1 VTRLRGAGRQTFR
14 SLTHR
19 NFRIYLAG
27 QIVSGSGSW
36 MQQVA
41 QVWLVLKLTDSG
53 IALGITTA
61 LQFLPVLL
69 GGAWAGVVADRMDKR
84 KLLIFTSAT
93 AGVLAATLGL
103 LTALDVVQLWMVYVL
118 AMSLGAVTALDS
130 PARRSFVTELVP
142 EEHEANAVSL
152 NSSVFTAA
160 RIIGPALA
168 GLVIAAFGIP
178 VCFFLNSVSFIA
190 VIFAML
196 MLHQSEIRP
205 ARRMIREK
213 GQLVAGLQYA
223 WSIPALRTTLLM
235 TAVIGTL
242 SFNFQVT
249 LSLMAKKTFGGD
261 AGTFGLLYA
270 LMSGGALVG
279 SLVVAHREKATSRF
293 VVLSAL
299 LFGVFML
306 VASAAPTLPT
316 MALVLVPMGAASIA
330 FLSSAG
336 ALSQTR
342 ADPTYRGR
350 VAALFAVAFLGSTP
364 IGGPIVG
371 AVSQV
376 FGARSGLV
384 LGGIAALTTAS
395 LVAVRSRA
403 GVRWTADRS
412 RLREHRISGPRNAPS
427 PSPNF

>member
-1 VTRLRGAGRQTFR
+1 MTRLRGAGRQTFR
-14 SLTHR
+14 SLEIR

-41 QVWLVLKLTDSG
+41 QAWLVLKLTDSG

-69 GGAWAGVVADRMDKR
+69 FGAWAGVIADRMDKR
-84 KLLIFTSAT
+84 KLLIATSAT
-93 AGVLAATLGL
+93 ATVLALTLGL
-103 LTALDVVQLWMVYVL
+103 LTAFDVVELWMVYVL
-118 AMSLGAVTALDS
+118 AMALGAVTALDS

-142 EEHEANAVSL
+142 EEYEANAVSL
-152 NSSVFTAA
+152 NSSIFTAA
-160 RIIGPALA
+160 RIFGPALA

-178 VCFFLNSVSFIA
+178 VCFFLNSASFVA
-190 VIFAML
+190 VIAAML
-196 MLHQSEIRP
+196 ALRPSEIRP
-205 ARRMIREK
+205 ARRMTREK
-213 GQLVAGLQYA
+213 GQLVAGLRYVWA
-223 WSIPALRTTLLM
+223 IPALRTTLLM
-235 TAVIGTL
+235 TAIIGTL

-249 LSLMAKKTFGGD
+249 LSLMAKDTFHGD
-261 AGTFGLLYA
+261 AGTFGALYA
-270 LMSGGALVG
+270 VMSIGALVG

-293 VVLSAL
+293 VVIAAL
-299 LFGVFML
+299 LFGGLML
-306 VASAAPTLPT
+306 VAAAAPTLPILF
-316 MALVLVPMGAASIA
+316 LVLLPMGATSIA

-342 ADPTYRGR
+342 ADPQFRGR

-371 AVSQV
+371 AISEI

-384 LGGIAALTTAS
+384 LGGVTAVVTGIWALSALRKRMAAGQATGQVP
-395 LVAVRSRA
+395 VAA
-403 GVRWTADRS
+403 
-412 RLREHRISGPRNAPS
+412 
-427 PSPNF
+427 